1 MESQKVSFEGQCLYV
16 GIDVHKK
23 QWSVSIFSSE
33 LHHKTFSQP
42 PSPVSLKSYLDQ
54 HFPEAKVIC
63 AYEASKFGFW
73 IQRELSSYGYQ
84 CMVVNP
90 ADIPTSN
97 KETAGKTDP
106 IDSRKIGKT
115 LRSGLLTSIHVP
127 ALSTEGDRQLFR
139 YRKKLWGDLVKVK
152 NRIKDK
158 ILFAGIVVP
167 PDLDNSNW
175 TKAFLKWL
183 QEVIIPSP
191 TSRLTLDLLL
201 EQYN

>member
-1 MESQKVSFEGQCLYV
+1 MENQKVSFEGQCLYV

-42 PSPVSLKSYLDQ
+42 PSPGALKSYLDQ
-54 HFPEAKVIC
+54 YFPEAKVTC

-73 IQRELSSYGYQ
+73 IQRELSAYGYH
-84 CMVVNP
+84 CLVVNP

-97 KETAGKTDP
+97 KEASGKTDP

-127 ALSTEGDRQLFR
+127 ALLEVTGSCS
-139 YRKKLWGDLVKVK
+139 
-152 NRIKDK
+152 
-158 ILFAGIVVP
+158 GIVKSCGAIWSKSRTG
-167 PDLDNSNW
+167 LRTNSSLPESMCPKNLRGA
-175 TKAFLKWL
+175 TG
-183 QEVIIPSP
+183 QRRSSNG
-191 TSRLTLDLLL
+191 SRNSKFQRHLPV
-201 EQYN
+201 